1 MGHKEVLGIVVLS
14 FCCNGVAYQ
23 ERIAKY
29 DTIITTTND
38 IDRPEP
44 SAIHHCQDHDKASDK
59 EVAQMAITTL
69 ASMATSILNIGT
81 DSHNPKVVGTNVIN
95 ILSSFVNLVTFA
107 MRNPQLVELLN
118 DDLFQDTLRTYIV
131 RSLIDK
137 QPDMLDETM

>member
-1 MGHKEVLGIVVLS
+1 MQS
-14 FCCNGVAYQ
+14 TYQ

-29 DTIITTTND
+29 DTIITTTAD

-44 SAIHHCQDHDKASDK
+44 PAPHHCPCHDKASDK

-118 DDLFQDTLRTYIV
+118 DELFQDTLRAYIV

-137 QPDMLDETM
+137 QPDMLDETI